1 MTNWYKRDPTAFLM
15 GTMSLSFEQKGAYS
29 IVLDLIYEKCGPIP
43 DNDAWISGV
52 MGVSARKWR
61 VLKSG
66 LVEAGKIS
74 IENGHI
80 WNVRAAEEL
89 EDRAKLSRKRADI
102 GAKGGRTVS
111 ERSASGPRVVGE
123 PTDKSL
129 KSNDADKAIAS
140 PQFHLEESRVEK
152 SRVDKKEPS
161 ASGDAVLVTKRKRKL
176 RGKLLIS
183 FLEFWDLFDYKVGRA
198 EAADAWMDIVWPDVR
213 LEKILDAARGAAAA
227 RTELVQAGR
236 TPKMAQGWITARR
249 WEDAVGIPVAAK
261 PEQTSPYNF
270 GDDLPDPEART

>member
-29 IVLDLIYEKCGPIP
+29 IVLDLIYEKSGPIP
-43 DNDAWISGV
+43 DNDGWIAGV
-52 MGVSARKWR
+52 MGLSARKWR
-61 VLKSG
+61 VLKND
-66 LVEAGKIS
+66 LIEAGKIS

-111 ERSASGPRVVGE
+111 ERSASGQRVVGE

-129 KSNDADKAIAS
+129 KSNDVDKAIAS
-140 PQFHLEESRVEK
+140 PMLPLEESRVDK
-152 SRVDKKEPS
+152 SRKKKES
-161 ASGDAVLVTKRKRKL
+161 SSSGDEVLVTKRKRKL

-183 FLEFWDLFDYKVGRA
+183 FLEFWDAFDYKVGRA
-198 EAADAWMDIVWPDVR
+198 EAADAWLDVEWLDVR

-249 WEDAVGIPVAAK
+249 WEDAVGIQVAAK
-261 PEQTSPYNF
+261 SEQTSPYNF
-270 GDDLPDPEART
+270 GDDLPDPEERA